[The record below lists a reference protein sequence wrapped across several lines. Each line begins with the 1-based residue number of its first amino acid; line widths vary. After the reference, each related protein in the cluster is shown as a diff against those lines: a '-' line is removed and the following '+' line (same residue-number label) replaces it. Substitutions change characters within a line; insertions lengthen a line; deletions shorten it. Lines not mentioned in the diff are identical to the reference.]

1 MTTCTEATAVII
13 TCKNTNSSLTDV
25 VIKPRRTACFPRQK
39 CIPVMASSIHLL
51 NIDHKTF
58 IQNIEGQ
65 TSSQQTPGRSKMKDH
80 LSPRKKTQP
89 AKNLLPHIIHISIYK
104 PHYVGVR
111 HNVNNT
117 L

>member
-1 MTTCTEATAVII
+1 MTTCTQATAVII

-25 VIKPRRTACFPRQK
+25 VIKPRRTACFPCQK

-80 LSPRKKTQP
+80 LSPRKK
-89 AKNLLPHIIHISIYK
+89 
-104 PHYVGVR
+104 
-111 HNVNNT
+111 NT
-117 L
+117 ASQEPSSSYNSHFYIQTTLCGCKT